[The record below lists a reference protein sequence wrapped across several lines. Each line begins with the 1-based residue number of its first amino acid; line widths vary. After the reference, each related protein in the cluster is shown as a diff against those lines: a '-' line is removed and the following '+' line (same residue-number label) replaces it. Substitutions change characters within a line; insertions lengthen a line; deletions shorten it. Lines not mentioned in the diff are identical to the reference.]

1 MVSIIKNKLLKHLS
15 RFTKNLSADR
25 INLST
30 FKGEGDLTELQ
41 LDENVL
47 TDLLELPS
55 WLRLTRAWCNKVSF
69 RIQLTKL
76 KSVPIVLTLDEVHIS
91 VETCEDLRP
100 LSASYGMPPDGS
112 SPTKYSFIDK
122 VIDGMTVYVNAVFVN
137 FRSPAF
143 VASVQMS
150 RIAVSSKTPSWK
162 ECPNLNRGRVK
173 DPDRGEI
180 LIFKELEWQ
189 TVRIEAQSTNID
201 SNVDKGSTL
210 SPLRLLTNTA
220 RCRLI
225 IKKRL
230 CDKMVKSSRLVLILD
245 DLLWVLTDAQLRA
258 ALTFLHSLA
267 DLVQKATELTRKAKA
282 ERKLKDLPEHVAQ
295 VSQSQRPKEHKTNP
309 ISIMFDKHDVIETS
323 YHFLSERIDLHLVDD
338 PGGRSSHPDLR
349 DGGALQIEL
358 RHFLVD
364 FYPYHLARSERKHW
378 VKYREGVHT
387 QWLEQSMS
395 SFRTTFLDLVDVGVS
410 TSSSQL
416 PSPWNNPRGKVEEEG
431 RERSDKGSQGRPPSQ
446 GTSASSEHSLGT
458 KKPGTSKTPSGNAVK
473 NHVLNQLSKLMTT
486 CIILRIE
493 NFTLYRVTT
502 SKKKTKPREFIAAI
516 RKRKHR
522 KTGDKERYLLPKEDN
537 IVHAEFTYYYYPGD
551 LPYPLPPPK
560 FFVQMFPIQVNF
572 DINSILWVNS
582 FALNLIQSLSSLS
595 DEIPPAPYID
605 IKIEAIHPRL
615 ILESRTEH
623 LSQRDRPKA
632 LHFQTSRALIT
643 NMRSPELGSLAD
655 LSICLNAF
663 QEGRLFFGGSTFP
676 SQNSDFQVVI
686 DKFLSHLN
694 GKDHLREAP
703 RLPGNS
709 IPETDKKVSR
719 EMLWI
724 EAKDVWYITC
734 EPVWA
739 EFHGASAVG
748 GKTVPLFDAFPLR
761 VWAYLRPPTETPSS
775 HDPRVADIHV
785 LAHISALVSVQL
797 NHYQYLFLLR
807 ISDDIR
813 EALSYLSLDSDTI
826 ATKQKLSGKPVLKGS
841 LVVGAI
847 LPQVEVSLVMP
858 SQTPGR
864 EEDDSDAGSSVV
876 TGEGRVALPPLPI
889 EPQLEHNLDVRHD
902 SIPASDS
909 ASPLSEDPGP
919 ELHWATDFPEVVG
932 PRANGDAA
940 GPSRDWVD
948 VKNRQS
954 IDRKQLPLGPNSNPG
969 ANVSSGF
976 NFMRKGLTNLVTSF
990 DSAFT
995 IRPTTGTEDSSDT
1008 VSMRS
1013 DASSEDSEMYAFVN
1027 LEVQESSA
1035 DAIFRVYARTAPS
1048 VPIPPVEMAS
1058 EVTEE
1063 DAEETSS
1070 STNHSL
1076 RSLCKRKD
1084 LPQSRTTRNRAI
1096 LSPKGNK
1103 TCRNIVHNVSM
1114 TTFKLRKVEFI
1125 QQSEGFVSSM
1135 KIQVGSIVSEECG
1148 SIPWDE
1154 FQQAKKKS
1162 KFASRSKAWSGVP
1175 EPEENE
1181 DLKAG
1186 PCTCLRLDHS
1196 PAPGVDLKT
1205 ALLSSN
1211 STSIVDDLF
1220 SNFLEVR
1227 VHGLSLA
1234 LCTST
1239 LSGMAELVEDEIYPK
1254 PLPMKARID
1263 DVHLHLKEDRPSGNI
1278 TSPGPPPPM
1287 DVAISHL
1294 LITRDLSGVF
1304 CIQPMREFAS
1314 EVGAFSISQSP
1325 VPAQSVETQTNA
1337 EIDLLLER
1345 QRSRELRARYE
1356 ELQERLIALTKEKD
1370 VALSRL
1376 AAVSEENIRLHRALQ
1391 REGSVGSS
1399 SSRVPSLSKVSIRES
1414 HSRVDDEEDEEE
1426 CREDG
1431 R

>member
-30 FKGEGDLTELQ
+30 FKGEGDLTDLQ

-55 WLRLTRAWCNKVSF
+55 WLRLTKAWCNKVSF
-69 RIQLTKL
+69 RIQLRKL
-76 KSVPIVLTLDEVHIS
+76 RSVPIILTLDEVHIS

-112 SPTKYSFIDK
+112 APTKYSFIDK
-122 VIDGMTVYVNAVFVN
+122 AIDGMTVYVNAVYVN
-137 FRSPAF
+137 FMSPAF
-143 VASVQMS
+143 IASVQMS
-150 RIAVSSKTPSWK
+150 RIAVSSKTPSWN
-162 ECPNLNRGRVK
+162 ECHDLHMTRLK
-173 DPDRGEI
+173 DPARGEI
-180 LIFKELEWQ
+180 LLFKELEWQ
-189 TVRIEAQSTNID
+189 TVRIEAQSSNID
-201 SNVDKGSTL
+201 TSVDKGSTL

-230 CDKMVKSSRLVLILD
+230 SDKMVKSSRLVLILD

-267 DLVQKATELTRKAKA
+267 DLVQKATEVTRKAKA
-282 ERKLKDLPEHVAQ
+282 ERKLKELPEYMAQ
-295 VSQSQRPKEHKTNP
+295 ISQTTRPKEQKTST
-309 ISIMFDKHDVIETS
+309 ISRMFDKYDVIETS

-378 VKYREGVHT
+378 PAYKEGVHT

-410 TSSSQL
+410 NSSSQL
-416 PSPWNNPRGKVEEEG
+416 PSPWNNPRGRVEEEG
-431 RERSDKGSQGRPPSQ
+431 KEKSDKGLQGRPPSQ

-458 KKPGTSKTPSGNAVK
+458 KKPGASKTPSGNVVK
-473 NHVLNQLSKLMTT
+473 NHVLNQLSMLMTT

-502 SKKKTKPREFIAAI
+502 SKKKTKPREFIAAV
-516 RKRKHR
+516 RKRKHK

-551 LPYPLPPPK
+551 KPYPLPPPK

-572 DINSILWVNS
+572 DVNSMLWLNS
-582 FALNLIQSLSSLS
+582 FALNLLQSLSSLS

-615 ILESRTEH
+615 ILESRTDH

-655 LSICLNAF
+655 LSQCLNAF
-663 QEGRLFFGGSTFP
+663 QEGRLFYGGSTFP
-676 SQNSDFQVVI
+676 SQTTDFQVVI

-709 IPETDKKVSR
+709 VPETDKKVSR

-734 EPVWA
+734 DPVWA

-761 VWAYLRPPTETPSS
+761 LWAYIRPPTETLVTHS
-775 HDPRVADIHV
+775 PRVADIHV

-807 ISDDIR
+807 LSDDIR
-813 EALSYLSLDSDTI
+813 EALSYLALDSNII
-826 ATKQKLSGKPVLKGS
+826 ASRQKSMGKPSLKGS

-864 EEDDSDAGSSVV
+864 EEEDSDGGSSVV

-889 EPQLEHNLDVRHD
+889 ELPEPNMGVGGCT
-902 SIPASDS
+902 IVASES
-909 ASPLSEDPGP
+909 ASPLSEDIGP
-919 ELHWATDFPEVVG
+919 ELHWTTDFPEVIG
-932 PRANGDAA
+932 PRANGDAP
-940 GPSRDWVD
+940 GPSASWAD

-954 IDRKQLPLGPNSNPG
+954 VDRRQPLTGPSN
-969 ANVSSGF
+969 NQSSNASAGF
-976 NFMRKGLTNLVTSF
+976 NLVMRKGLSNLMTSI
-990 DSAFT
+990 DSTFG

-1008 VSMRS
+1008 VSIRS
-1013 DASSEDSEMYAFVN
+1013 DASSEDSDMFEIVN
-1027 LEVQESSA
+1027 LEAQEASA
-1035 DAIFRVYARTAPS
+1035 DAIFRVCTRPTVN
-1048 VPIPPVEMAS
+1048 VPLPVVEMAS
-1058 EVTEE
+1058 EVLEQE
-1063 DAEETSS
+1063 GEETSS
-1070 STNHSL
+1070 STNHSF

-1084 LPQSRTTRNRAI
+1084 L
-1096 LSPKGNK
+1096 
-1103 TCRNIVHNVSM
+1103 VSM
-1114 TTFKLRKVEFI
+1114 TTFKLSKVEFI
-1125 QQSEGFVSSM
+1125 QQSEGFISSM
-1135 KIQVGSIVSEECG
+1135 KVQIDNIVSEECG

-1175 EPEENE
+1175 EAEEN
-1181 DLKAG
+1181 DSLQPG

-1196 PAPGVDLKT
+1196 PAPGVEVKT
-1205 ALLSSN
+1205 ALINSN
-1211 STSIVDDLF
+1211 SSSILDDLF

-1227 VHGLSLA
+1227 VQGLSLA

-1254 PLPMKARID
+1254 PLPMKARIE

-1314 EVGAFSISQSP
+1314 EVGAFSMNQSP
-1325 VPAQSVETQTNA
+1325 VSAQSVETQTNA
-1337 EIDLLLER
+1337 EIDLHLEK

-1376 AAVSEENIRLHRALQ
+1376 AAVSEENTRLQRAL
-1391 REGSVGSS
+1391 RRDGSAGSS
-1399 SSRVPSLSKVSIRES
+1399 SSRVPSFSKVSIREG
-1414 HSRVDDEEDEEE
+1414 HSRAEEDEEEE